1 MKGTACAMVTGIG
14 KSHEELIELITHMA
28 DVIVDGPMIAMLDRF
43 RELQESIITLRNHI
57 VEVLMEDGIEF
68 GETAISDRIPPL
80 TWCLP
85 VSVHARDPPSGSC
98 AEHVNIRYNSIID

>member
-57 VEVLMEDGIEF
+57 VEVLMEDGIAL
-68 GETAISDRIPPL
+68 GETAISDRISPL
-80 TWCLP
+80 AWLHP
-85 VSVHARDPPSGSC
+85 VCVHARDPPFGF
-98 AEHVNIRYNSIID
+98 VRGTRKYPV

>member
-57 VEVLMEDGIEF
+57 VEVLMEDGIAL
-68 GETAISDRIPPL
+68 GETAISDRISPL
-80 TWCLP
+80 TWLHP
-85 VSVHARDPPSGSC
+85 VCVHARDPPFGF
-98 AEHVNIRYNSIID
+98 VRGTRKYPV